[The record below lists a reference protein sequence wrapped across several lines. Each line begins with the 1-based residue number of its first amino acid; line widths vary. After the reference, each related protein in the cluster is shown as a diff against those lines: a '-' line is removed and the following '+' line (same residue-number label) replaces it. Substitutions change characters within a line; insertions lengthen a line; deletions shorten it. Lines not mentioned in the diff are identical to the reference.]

1 MGYLAPPPDPAA
13 PVVVYKD
20 VGGLVTDYQAQTEA
34 YRRQNREVRLHE
46 CRSACTLA
54 LSLPN
59 VCVYPSSVLKFH
71 KAYHRDTKVIDEGV
85 SSTLFNAYP
94 PAVQARLGTLTRE
107 YRNISGSELI
117 SLGIRNCNE
126 SPIMLAR
133 RMESRQRLAAATQ
146 NTPMAYAPQETIGD
160 KVGKALSSLFG
171 SSEAG
176 KPRPVQTVRIAATT
190 PMARPG
196 DQGAPFADA
205 PLPPRRPADLVVAAS
220 TPAVAAKAPEPM
232 PVFTPPALRPMG
244 GAHPVLPTYFVA
256 ALAPRG

>member
-1 MGYLAPPPDPAA
+1 LGYLAPPPDPAA

-34 YRRQNREVRLHE
+34 YRQQNREVRLHE

-59 VCVYPSSVLKFH
+59 VCVYPTSVLKFH
-71 KAYHRDTKVIDEGV
+71 KAYNWNTKVVDEGV
-85 SSTLFNAYP
+85 SATLFNSYP

-117 SLGIRNCNE
+117 SLGVRNCNE
-126 SPIMLAR
+126 SPVMLAR

-146 NTPMAYAPQETIGD
+146 SAPMAYAPQETIGD

-171 SSEAG
+171 AGEAG
-176 KPRPVQTVRIAATT
+176 KPRAVQTVRIAAVAPPTAKL
-190 PMARPG
+190 PE
-196 DQGAPFADA
+196 PFADA
-205 PLPPRRPADLVVAAS
+205 PLPPRRPPEPVAAAEPPTAS
-220 TPAVAAKAPEPM
+220 DPA
-232 PVFTPPALRPMG
+232 PVFTPPFLRPMG

-256 ALAPRG
+256 TLAPRA